1 MDTIRLLSS
10 GRIACLLI
18 ILLAAG
24 IQHAKERDRDWL
36 EKLNKMESQAND
48 ARRAY
53 WRGRYDDAQR
63 QFTELAGS
71 VHPSTI
77 LYLNESAMCNLAQGN
92 YPAAEQQLR
101 QVDSLLNTYQSVERE
116 KRAVSVFGA
125 EAEKVYRGDPY
136 EQASAYML
144 LALILMDRGDY
155 DNALA
160 ACKSGILADSD
171 ASENLFDSDIA
182 LLHALEAKCC
192 LLRGD
197 KEAFSSRRDA
207 AAKGVRLTSMQVR
220 DDFSKR
226 QDLLELLKMSS
237 SERRRLGDKRK
248 DDEIRAE
255 IQSLTARL
263 DKQIESIDAAAL
275 LGPLYSGD
283 YNVLI
288 LVPRGRCAK
297 KVRTGTDA
305 EMILFQEHTASS
317 QFPELSLDGQSMN
330 PDGVLSSTV
339 DVDFQATT
347 RGGRRMDAI
356 LRGKAAS
363 RATTRGLGESL
374 TQAGNNVGGVGGLG
388 VALVGAIVQGTAG
401 AMTPEADTR
410 CWQSLPK
417 YFQIYALKLPYGQHE
432 LRGAHYVYFE
442 KKTEFRHEFSLVNE
456 TDMATVIV
464 PPPLYGAY
472 FCAGESK
479 LSERDREG
487 FGRTSTILLPPPT
500 GLDDVVRIRVSGKDE
515 KPEAL
520 APDPKRMMRSIQE
533 ALKAHT
539 YVSSLVWHE
548 ETIQSR
554 AFLADN
560 HRRALQCDV
569 GEIVREGTRKSGMYR
584 TTFTFSLIEAKTGK
598 TLLSRS
604 VEGTCTDVA
613 AGPST
618 AFYKCVRQAADAFL
632 NSPDFTSICGPGS
645 T

>member
-1 MDTIRLLSS
+1 MDTIRSS
-10 GRIACLLI
+10 ARGCTACLL
-18 ILLAAG
+18 LLLLPTG

-36 EKLNKMESQAND
+36 EKLNKMESQAD
-48 ARRAY
+48 EARGAY
-53 WRGRYDDAQR
+53 WCGRYDDAQR
-63 QFTELAGS
+63 QFAALAAS
-71 VHPSTI
+71 MHPSTI
-77 LYLNESAMCNLAQGN
+77 LYLNESAMCSLARED
-92 YPAAEQQLR
+92 YPDAERQLR
-101 QVDSLLNTYQSVERE
+101 EVDRLLNTYYSEERE
-116 KRAVSVFGA
+116 KRALSVFGA

-182 LLHALEAKCC
+182 LLHAVEAKCC

-197 KEAFSSRRDA
+197 KEAFSSRQDA
-207 AAKGVRLTSMQVR
+207 AAKAVRLTSMQVR
-220 DDFSKR
+220 DGFSKR
-226 QDLLELLKMSS
+226 QDLLELLKMSRS
-237 SERRRLGDKRK
+237 DRRRLGEKRS

-255 IQSLTARL
+255 IQSLSGTL
-263 DKQIESIDAAAL
+263 DQQIKSIDAATL

-288 LVPRGRCAK
+288 LVPRGRCARK
-297 KVRTGTDA
+297 TRTGTDA
-305 EMILFQEHTASS
+305 EMVVFREYTASCE
-317 QFPELSLDGQSMN
+317 FPGLYLDGQSLN
-330 PDGVLSSTV
+330 PDGVLASTV

-363 RATTRGLGESL
+363 RTTTRGLGESL
-374 TQAGNNVGGVGGLG
+374 TQAGSNVGGVPGLG
-388 VALVGAIVQGTAG
+388 VALVGALVQGAAG

-417 YFQIYALKLPYGQHE
+417 YYQIYTLRLPYGRHE
-432 LRGAHYVYFE
+432 VQGAHYVYFQ
-442 KKTEFRHEFSLVNE
+442 KKTEFRHEFSLVDGK
-456 TDMATVIV
+456 DMAVIIV

-487 FGRTSTILLPPPT
+487 FGLASTILLPPPT
-500 GLDDVVRIRVSGKDE
+500 GLDDVIRIRVSAEGV

-520 APDPKRMMRSIQE
+520 APDAKRVMRSVQE
-533 ALKAHT
+533 SLRANK

-548 ETIQSR
+548 ETIKSR
-554 AFLADN
+554 AFLAAN
-560 HRRALQCDV
+560 HRYALQCDL
-569 GEIVREGTRKSGMYR
+569 GAIIREGTRKSGVYR
-584 TTFTFSLIEAKTGK
+584 TRLTFSLIDAKTGK
-598 TLLSRS
+598 TLLGKS
-604 VEGTCTDVA
+604 VEGTCTDIA
-613 AGPST
+613 SGPST
-618 AFYKCVRQAADAFL
+618 AFYKCVRQATEAFL
-632 NSPDFTSICGPGS
+632 GSPDFKSTCNTGS
-645 T
+645 V